1 MNPITTILGAA
12 LIASLL
18 WGAYTSSA
26 KSDLELT
33 LVKTEAASKE
43 KELLLK
49 GSINDLKKSIA
60 FSNAE
65 KIRQSENYKLAL
77 DKVRFTTRKEVLTK
91 YIPTY
96 IPGTEGDCNET
107 RYVIDAVRRFGI

>member
-1 MNPITTILGAA
+1 MNPITTILGGA

-18 WGAYTSSA
+18 WVAYQTSA
-26 KSDLELT
+26 KSTLELT
-33 LVKTEAASKE
+33 LVETKAASLE

-49 GSINDLKKSIA
+49 GSINTLKKSIA

-65 KIRQSENYKLAL
+65 KTRQAEDYRLAL
-77 DKVRFTTRKEVLTK
+77 AKVKLTTRTEVLTK

-96 IPGTEGDCNET
+96 VQGTEGDCNET
-107 RYVIDAVRRFGI
+107 RSVIDAVRRFGI